1 MKHFSSK
8 RQIELLLLFVILI
21 GLILR
26 FWRFTDIP
34 FMFDELSAMSRT
46 TYDSLYDL
54 IRYGVIEKDT
64 HPAGIQVFMYYWV
77 YLFGEA
83 EWIVKLPFMLAGLL
97 SVWLSYLIAKLWF
110 NSTTAIL
117 TAAYIASLQMF
128 VLYSQIA
135 RPYTSGLFL
144 TLLMVFFWSKYI
156 RSGYKSIDMVL
167 FVLFAVLASYNHHFS
182 LLFAAIVGISGLW
195 FVEQKKRMSY
205 IAAGIAIFILYIP
218 HLPIFFRQLQKG
230 GIGGWLGKPSPWFP
244 FQFFEW
250 LMHYSIWVVVAL
262 ILVFLFLFYTAK
274 KAPVSLTTRKIRLF
288 MLFWFILPLI
298 IGYAYSVMFEP
309 IIQYSLLIFSTPYL
323 FMVLFSYLGRA
334 KPRYLVLATVLI
346 LLVNIL
352 TLIFKREHY
361 KVLYK
366 QPFEHVVKR
375 ALMLNDK
382 YPGDVMMVNNYIPY
396 YTDYY
401 FRKFHKEVP
410 YFTVRNKEWSTV
422 QFDSVI
428 NNVKQHKVIT
438 YGLDIDY
445 FQIVKKYFPYLTAY
459 DWGFTFEEYTFSKDD
474 KDSANS
480 IKPLKVAFTN
490 FKTNKGNWRI
500 NTDRVFTDTTGPLT
514 YYHKLADEKFG
525 PSCSFPISDVTNSR
539 YVFVDVSA
547 RIKPLTDSCSAV
559 LVVQIEEDD
568 EMIFWKGVNFKEF
581 ELVQGKW
588 QDVYL
593 TVNLQNIFKNKRNLK
608 FSDFKVFIWNPHK
621 ENFLISDMQV
631 WLRPGNPYRYSLFSK
646 I

>member
-1 MKHFSSK
+1 MQYFSSK

-34 FMFDELSAMSRT
+34 FTYDELSALYRLRF
-46 TYDSLYDL
+46 DSFSELVKEGITPDA
-54 IRYGVIEKDT
+54 
-64 HPAGIQVFMYYWV
+64 HPAGVQMFLFFWVRVFGSQEIV
-77 YLFGEA
+77 
-83 EWIVKLPFMLAGLL
+83 VKLPFMLAGIL

-117 TAAYIASLQMF
+117 TATYIASLQMF

-135 RPYTSGLFL
+135 RPYASGLFL

-156 RSGYKSIDMVL
+156 RRGYKFIDLVL

-182 LLFAAIVGISGLW
+182 LLFAVIVGISGLW
-195 FVEQKKRMSY
+195 FVEQKNRMSY

-218 HLPIFFRQLQKG
+218 HLPIFFQQLQKG
-230 GIGGWLGKPSPWFP
+230 GIGGWLAKPSPWFP

-262 ILVFLFLFYTAK
+262 ILVFLFLFYTAR
-274 KAPVSLTTRKIRLF
+274 KAPVSTVTQKIRLF
-288 MLFWFILPLI
+288 MLFWFLLPLI

-323 FMVLFSYLGRA
+323 FMILFSYLGRA
-334 KPRYLVLATVLI
+334 KPQHLVLATALV
-346 LLVNIL
+346 LLVNLL

-361 KVLYK
+361 KLFYK
-366 QPFEHVVKR
+366 QPFEHVVKS
-375 ALMLNDK
+375 ALALNDK
-382 YPGDVMMVNNYIPY
+382 YPGDVIMVNNYIPY

-410 YFTVRNKEWSTV
+410 YFTVRNKEWTIV

-428 NNVKQHKVIT
+428 GNVNQHRIIT
-438 YGLDIDY
+438 SGLDIDY
-445 FQIVKKYFPYLTAY
+445 FQIVRKYFPYLIDY
-459 DWGFTFEEYTFSKDD
+459 DRGFTFEEYTFSRDD
-474 KDSANS
+474 NDSLNS
-480 IKPLKVAFTN
+480 IKPLKVAFTD
-490 FKTNKGNWRI
+490 FKTTKGQWRI
-500 NTDRVFTDTTGPLT
+500 KTERVFNDTIEHLT
-514 YYHKLADEKFG
+514 YYHKLPDEKFG
-525 PSCSFPISDVTNSR
+525 PSCTFPISDVTDSK
-539 YVFVDVSA
+539 YVFVDVLA

-559 LVVQIEEDD
+559 LVVQINKDD
-568 EMIFWKGVNFKEF
+568 EMIFWKGINFTEF
-581 ELVQGKW
+581 ELVRGKW
-588 QDVYL
+588 QDVYV
-593 TVNLQNIFKNKRNLK
+593 TMNLQDIFKSKMNFKS
-608 FSDFKVFIWNPHK
+608 SDFEVFIWNPRK
-621 ENFLISDMQV
+621 ENFLISDIQV
-631 WLRPGNPYRYSLFSK
+631 WLRPGNPYRYSLFSE

>member
-1 MKHFSSK
+1 MKHSSSK
-8 RQIELLLLFVILI
+8 KQIELLLLFVILI

-26 FWRFTDIP
+26 FWHFTEIP

-46 TYDSLYDL
+46 TYDNIYDL

-77 YLFGEA
+77 YLFGEK
-83 EWIVKLPFMLAGLL
+83 EWIVKLPFILAGLL
-97 SVWLSYLIAKLWF
+97 SVWFSYLVAKLWF
-110 NSTTAIL
+110 NTTTAIL
-117 TAAYIASLQMF
+117 TAVYIASLQMF

-135 RPYTSGLFL
+135 RPYASGLFL

-156 RSGYKSIDMVL
+156 RSGYKSIDLGL

-195 FVEQKKRMSY
+195 FVKQNKRMSY
-205 IAAGIAIFILYIP
+205 FAAGIAIFILYIP

-230 GIGGWLGKPSPWFP
+230 GIGGWLAKPSPWFP
-244 FQFFEW
+244 FQFLEW

-274 KAPVSLTTRKIRLF
+274 KAPVSIAVRKIRLF
-288 MLFWFILPLI
+288 MLLWFLLPLI

-334 KPRYLVLATVLI
+334 KSGHLVLATVLI

-352 TLIFKREHY
+352 TLVFKREHY

-366 QPFEHVVKR
+366 QPFEHVVQS
-375 ALMLNDK
+375 ALALNHK
-382 YPGDVMMVNNYIPY
+382 YPGDVMMMNNYIPY
-396 YTDYY
+396 YTEYY
-401 FRKFHKEVP
+401 FRKFNKEVP
-410 YFTVRNKEWSTV
+410 YITVRNKEWSIV

-428 NNVKQHKVIT
+428 NNVKQQRIIT
-438 YGLDIDY
+438 CGLDIDY
-445 FQIVKKYFPYLTAY
+445 FQITRKYFPYLTAY
-459 DWGFTFEEYTFSKDD
+459 DRGFTFEEYTFSKCDN
-474 KDSANS
+474 DSTNS
-480 IKPLKVAFTN
+480 IKPFNIAFTD
-490 FKTNKGNWRI
+490 FKTTIGKWSI
-500 NTDRVFTDTTGPLT
+500 NTDRVINDTIEHLW
-514 YYHKLADEKFG
+514 YYHKLAEEKFG
-525 PSCSFPISDVTNSR
+525 PSCNFPISDVTDSK

-547 RIKPLTDSCSAV
+547 RINPLTDSCSAV

-568 EMIFWKGVNFKEF
+568 EMIFWKAVNFKEF
-581 ELVQGKW
+581 VLEKGKW

-593 TVNLQNIFKNKRNLK
+593 TVNLQGILKNKMDIK
-608 FSDFKVFIWNPHK
+608 SYDFKAFIWNPRK

-631 WLRPGNPYRYSLFSK
+631 WLRPGNPYRYSLFSG